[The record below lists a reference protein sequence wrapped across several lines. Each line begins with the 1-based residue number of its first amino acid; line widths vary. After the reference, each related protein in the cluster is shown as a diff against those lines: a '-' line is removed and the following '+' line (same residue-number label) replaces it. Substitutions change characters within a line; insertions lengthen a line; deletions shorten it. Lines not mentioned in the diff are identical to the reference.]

1 MGWSPAQVGALE
13 NCGIKVEDA
22 TGDIQWREFETIDII
37 KPDPIKSPKSNI
49 QYEATRIP
57 DFQKVGNIFTV
68 IAAWRGRNFMIKMF
82 FPMVKR
88 PSRTEVQDQIRK
100 VYPAQDSWITRYPI
114 MNQENQSS
122 KPEDN
127 KTLKKKIEKL
137 EKVLELQQKTI
148 DHDKKFM
155 I

>member
-1 MGWSPAQVGALE
+1 MGWSPAQVDALE

-100 VYPAQDSWITRYPI
+100 VYPGSRLVNYEISDYEQGEPILQTRG
-114 MNQENQSS
+114 
-122 KPEDN
+122 
-127 KTLKKKIEKL
+127 
-137 EKVLELQQKTI
+137 
-148 DHDKKFM
+148 
-155 I
+155 